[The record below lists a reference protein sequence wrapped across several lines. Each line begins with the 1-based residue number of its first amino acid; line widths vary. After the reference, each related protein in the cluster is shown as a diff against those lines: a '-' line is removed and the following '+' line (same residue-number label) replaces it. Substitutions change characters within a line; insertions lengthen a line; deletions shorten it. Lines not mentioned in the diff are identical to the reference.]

1 MHTQTHTTLGG
12 TLNPSHLSTDSSAQ
26 SAHPYIKVA
35 CALLLPAASHKPQ
48 SSVLRPGLLHAA
60 LHISLQLLYQSA
72 LSTLISIL
80 SEEQRRN
87 IQRRR
92 KTKYQAFLFSIGC
105 ISRDGRWN
113 LFCINFEVQVL
124 SYECSNYGTY
134 VLILHCVV
142 YEHRCCMSM
151 CVQICAKEVYQ

>member
-1 MHTQTHTTLGG
+1 MIINQLIPLGFICLCLRLYPAIQSPSTQLSVNGADNSIYLLWLVCTCTNVRTQTHTTLGG

-35 CALLLPAASHKPQ
+35 YALLLPAASHKPQ
-48 SSVLRPGLLHAA
+48 SRVLRPGLLHAA

-80 SEEQRRN
+80 SEEQRRD

-92 KTKYQAFLFSIGC
+92 KMK
-105 ISRDGRWN
+105 
-113 LFCINFEVQVL
+113 
-124 SYECSNYGTY
+124 
-134 VLILHCVV
+134 
-142 YEHRCCMSM
+142 
-151 CVQICAKEVYQ
+151 